1 MIAVQ
6 AIRETR
12 MNKVKFL
19 KTASVLRTDK
29 AKTAGHEPA
38 TVYLPRM
45 AGLPASFEAGAAR
58 LSADEREQFISSL
71 KQMLDRERR
80 RCRARAGSYDAGRH
94 IGLYMAIKMLNA
106 NKSPGA

>member
-1 MIAVQ
+1 MIAAQ

-19 KTASVLRTDK
+19 KTASVLRTDM
-29 AKTAGHEPA
+29 ANTAGLGSA
-38 TVYLPRM
+38 TGYLPKM
-45 AGLPASFEAGAAR
+45 AGLSATFETGAAR

-71 KQMLDRERR
+71 KQMLERERR
-80 RCRARAGSYDAGRH
+80 RCRARAGRYDAGRH